1 MNVSAPRPIYAP
13 EPLTQVR
20 IESEIARLCALL
32 EATTDE
38 LAKASEASA
47 EHEIAW
53 KLAEASA
60 LLRSDQKSA
69 ELRKAGALVE
79 SRTQYANHVR
89 ADAVR
94 DSIQEKCRTLR
105 AQLDS
110 LRTLSANVRAQV

>member
-1 MNVSAPRPIYAP
+1 MNVSERRPIYAP

-38 LAKASEASA
+38 LARACEESA
-47 EHEIAW
+47 EREVAW
-53 KLAEASA
+53 KVAEAGA

-69 ELRKAGALVE
+69 ELRKAHALSQCRNEYGAHL
-79 SRTQYANHVR
+79 RGCAMR
-89 ADAVR
+89 DAM
-94 DSIQEKCRTLR
+94 SEKCRTLR
-105 AQLDS
+105 AQLDA